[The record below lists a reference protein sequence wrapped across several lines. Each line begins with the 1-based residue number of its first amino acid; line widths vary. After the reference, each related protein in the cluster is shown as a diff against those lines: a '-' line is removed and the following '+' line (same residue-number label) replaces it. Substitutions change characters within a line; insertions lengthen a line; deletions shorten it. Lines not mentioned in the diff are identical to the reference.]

1 MKRSESTENKGK
13 LSILKYRINSRRRFL
28 NLMDKGY
35 SIVFSII
42 LIFIWQ
48 LVVEMGYIQSFTIPA
63 PIQVM
68 TTLVDILPDLKIHI
82 FATLEAATVG
92 FIIAIMFS
100 IILAILMDNIIIARK
115 ALYPLLIVSQT
126 VPIIALAPLFVM
138 WFGFGKLPKIIVV
151 VLVCFFPIIISLLE
165 GLDSVDRDLL
175 NLLKSMGASRFQI
188 FRLVKFPATM
198 VNFFSGLRIA
208 ATYSIMGAVIGEWL
222 GGRAGLGI
230 YMLRVKNSYAY
241 DKMFATIVVIVILSM
256 GVFKI
261 ISLVQY
267 LSMPWYR
274 AMKNNK

>member
-1 MKRSESTENKGK
+1 MKKLVSTENKK
-13 LSILKYRINSRRRFL
+13 K
-28 NLMDKGY
+28 NLTLLGDKIIP
-35 SIVFSII
+35 IVFSVMLII
-42 LIFIWQ
+42 IWQ
-48 LVVEMGYIQSFTIPA
+48 IIVDRGYIQSFTIPA
-63 PIQVM
+63 PTQVM
-68 TTLVDILPDLKIHI
+68 TSLVKILPDLKVHI
-82 FATLEAATVG
+82 AATIEAASVG
-92 FIIAIMFS
+92 FMISILFS
-100 IILAILMDNIIIARK
+100 IILAILMDNINVARK

-151 VLVCFFPIIISLLE
+151 ILVCFFPIVISLLE
-165 GLDSVDRDLL
+165 GFDSVDKDLL

-188 FRLVKFPATM
+188 FKLVKFPATM

-222 GGRAGLGI
+222 GGKAGLGI

-241 DKMFATIVVIVILSM
+241 DKMFATIFVIVILSM

-274 AMKNNK
+274 AMKNKN